1 MLISMALPTTTM
13 TGTSLDNFTIA
24 HSVTPTPATSGDTYI
39 CTSDLGV
46 YQVHFPILACA
57 SSAFVSLLTPRGS
70 HHMPTC
76 YDIADDSVSFCCFLS
91 LVYSRDLPPISTF
104 AGLDHALAVASK
116 YGLVLSSKLLRG
128 LLSDPDT
135 AVHVDKDPW
144 SAFLVA
150 QRWGFT
156 TEMNAASRRLVGQ
169 LDLTDEATLMRL
181 QASESGLRIMSW
193 LVMRQTKLMTF
204 ISSSPLVRPS
214 TALVCTLC
222 NGTTSNWPSVWSQN
236 LYKSLITNGEPPEMF
251 GLASALEFA
260 GCRECRETIVENA
273 KAVEAWMRAVKK
285 GLNAEG
291 IL

>member
-1 MLISMALPTTTM
+1 M
-13 TGTSLDNFTIA
+13 TGTFLDDFIIA
-24 HSVTPTPATSGDTYI
+24 QSVTPTSASFRDTYI
-39 CTSDLGV
+39 CTSDFGM

-70 HHMPTC
+70 HHIPTC
-76 YDIADDSVSFCCFLS
+76 YDIADDSTSFCCFLS
-91 LVYSRDLPPISTF
+91 LVYSRDLPTISTF
-104 AGLDHALAVASK
+104 AELDHTLAVASK

-169 LDLTDEATLMRL
+169 LDLTDETTLMRL

-204 ISSSPLVRPS
+204 ISSSPLVQPS
-214 TALVCTLC
+214 TDLVCLMC
-222 NGTTSNWPSVWSQN
+222 NGTASNWPSVWAQN
-236 LYKSLITNGEPPEMF
+236 LYKSLVTSGELPEMF
-251 GLASALEFA
+251 GLASALELA

-273 KAVEAWMRAVKK
+273 RAVEAWMRAVKQ
-285 GLNAEG
+285 GLNTEG